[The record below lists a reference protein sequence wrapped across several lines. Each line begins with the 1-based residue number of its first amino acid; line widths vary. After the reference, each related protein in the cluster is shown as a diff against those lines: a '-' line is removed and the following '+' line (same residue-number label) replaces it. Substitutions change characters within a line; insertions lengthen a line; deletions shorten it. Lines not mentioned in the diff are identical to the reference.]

1 MKKKLLK
8 KKVASDKKKVYL
20 YSSVS
25 NENCDCCNR
34 VHNC

>member
-1 MKKKLLK
+1 MKKPLK
-8 KKVASDKKKVYL
+8 KKVSAVNKKVFL
-20 YSSVS
+20 YSTVN